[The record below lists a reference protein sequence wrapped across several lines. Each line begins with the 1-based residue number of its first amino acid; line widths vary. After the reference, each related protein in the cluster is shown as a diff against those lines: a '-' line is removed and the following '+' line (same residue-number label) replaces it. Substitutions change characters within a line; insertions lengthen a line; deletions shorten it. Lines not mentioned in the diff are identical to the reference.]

1 MDTRGSGRLVAARYR
16 LLEQLGFGGMGV
28 VWRATDEL
36 LHVEVAIKQV
46 SIGDWLPDAERE
58 QRVARAMRE
67 ARNAA
72 RLREH
77 PHIVSVHDVVVE
89 DGVPWI
95 VMEYV
100 PSRTLAEVVAED
112 GPLTV
117 EQVRVVGTALVDALA
132 AAHAL
137 GIVHRDVKPA
147 NVLFAPT
154 GRIALVDFGIAV
166 HEDDA
171 GLTASG
177 VIGTLEYIAPERLRG
192 DAATPAADLFSLGC
206 TLFQA
211 VEGTSPFRREQA
223 YASMA
228 AVLGEPPPQPR
239 RAGPLTEVILGL
251 LDKDPAG
258 RPDADRVR
266 LLLAANVTDS
276 GARNIARQLAAPT
289 ELARPATAGEP
300 AGPGGSAGP
309 EGSAGAVRPV
319 GADGTTVPVPV
330 HPAGAPA
337 AATTPAVSPAAAP
350 PAVEPPPQPTRPASP
365 PPLRDRSPTV
375 PLSDDPAAPP
385 PRRRRLAYIIGAVV
399 AIVAV
404 IALIVVVSLLVNGS
418 GDGEDDNDGDSPA
431 VQSSES
437 ASETPTDASSEAATE
452 AATDAASGSS
462 AEASTDSSSE
472 AEPAVPSG
480 GSTEEN
486 PADAGS
492 ASGAAPAG

>member
-239 RAGPLTEVILGL
+239 RAGPLTKVILGL

-289 ELARPATAGEP
+289 ELARPAAAGEP
-300 AGPGGSAGP
+300 AGP
-309 EGSAGAVRPV
+309 EGSADEEGPAGAVGPV

-330 HPAGAPA
+330 HPAGMAA
-337 AATTPAVSPAAAP
+337 AATPAASPAAAP
-350 PAVEPPPQPTRPASP
+350 PAAEPTPATRPASP
-365 PPLRDRSPTV
+365 PPFRAQSPTV
-375 PLSDDPAAPP
+375 PLPDDPAAPL

-418 GDGEDDNDGDSPA
+418 GDGDGDDDGDSPA

-437 ASETPTDASSEAATE
+437 ASDTPTDVSSE

-472 AEPAVPSG
+472 AEQAVPSA
-480 GSTEEN
+480 GSTDEN
-486 PADAGS
+486 PAGAGS
-492 ASGAAPAG
+492 ASGAEPAG

>member
-72 RLREH
+72 RLRGH

-228 AVLGEPPPQPR
+228 AVLGEPPPRPR

-289 ELARPATAGEP
+289 ELARPAAAGEP
-300 AGPGGSAGP
+300 GSAGP
-309 EGSAGAVRPV
+309 EGSADAEGSAGALGPA
-319 GADGTTVPVPV
+319 GAEGTTVPVPV
-330 HPAGAPA
+330 HPAGIPA
-337 AATTPAVSPAAAP
+337 APTPAASPAATP
-350 PAVEPPPQPTRPASP
+350 PVVEPPQQQPTRPASP
-365 PPLRDRSPTV
+365 PLRAQSPTV
-375 PLSDDPAAPP
+375 PLPEDPAAAP

-404 IALIVVVSLLVNGS
+404 VALIVVVSLLVNGS
-418 GDGEDDNDGDSPA
+418 GDGNDDNDGDSPG

-437 ASETPTDASSEAATE
+437 ASETPTDASSEAAPE
-452 AATDAASGSS
+452 AATDASGSS
-462 AEASTDSSSE
+462 DGASTDSSSE
-472 AEPAVPSG
+472 AEQAVPSG
-480 GSTEEN
+480 GSTDEN
-486 PADAGS
+486 PAGAGS
-492 ASGAAPAG
+492 ASGAPAG

>member
-228 AVLGEPPPQPR
+228 AVLGEPPPRPR

-289 ELARPATAGEP
+289 ELARPAAAGEP
-300 AGPGGSAGP
+300 GSAGP
-309 EGSAGAVRPV
+309 EGSADAEGSAGALGPA
-319 GADGTTVPVPV
+319 GAEGTTVPVPV
-330 HPAGAPA
+330 HPAGIPA
-337 AATTPAVSPAAAP
+337 APTPAASPAATP
-350 PAVEPPPQPTRPASP
+350 PVVEPPQQQPTRPASP
-365 PPLRDRSPTV
+365 PLRAQSPTV
-375 PLSDDPAAPP
+375 PLPEDPAAAP

-404 IALIVVVSLLVNGS
+404 VALIVVVSLLVNGS
-418 GDGEDDNDGDSPA
+418 GDGNDDNDGDSPG

-437 ASETPTDASSEAATE
+437 ASETPTDASSEAAPE
-452 AATDAASGSS
+452 AATDASGSS
-462 AEASTDSSSE
+462 DGASTDSSSE
-472 AEPAVPSG
+472 AEQAVPSG
-480 GSTEEN
+480 GSTDEN
-486 PADAGS
+486 PAGAGS